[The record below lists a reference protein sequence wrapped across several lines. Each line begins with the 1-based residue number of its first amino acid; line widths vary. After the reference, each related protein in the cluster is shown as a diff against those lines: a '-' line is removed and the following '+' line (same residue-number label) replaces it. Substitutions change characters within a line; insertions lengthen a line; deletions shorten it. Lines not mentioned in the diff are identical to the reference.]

1 MFGATG
7 IGMATVKHFENG
19 KKRPRYSVDRWD
31 QVSRPS
37 EVQLV
42 FTMS

>member
-7 IGMATVKHFENG
+7 VGLATVKHYQNG

-31 QVSRPS
+31 RVSSFPCNIS
-37 EVQLV
+37 
-42 FTMS
+42 